1 MGIKDAIK
9 PLAVPAALTLYTILM
24 LSITPILAKILVT
37 VLWPGILAWAVMAV
51 FVGGWLYSLYK
62 LTIRLR
68 NRFISG

>member
-1 MGIKDAIK
+1 MGVKDVVK

-37 VLWPGILAWAVMAV
+37 ALRPGILVWVVMAV

-62 LTIRLR
+62 LTIKLR
-68 NRFISG
+68 NRFISD

>member
-24 LSITPILAKILVT
+24 LSITPILAKIFVT
-37 VLWPGILAWAVMAV
+37 VLRPGILAWAVMAV
-51 FVGGWLYSLYK
+51 FISGWLYSLYK
-62 LTIRLR
+62 LTIKLR